1 LGHRDGV
8 YSDRFGVIVSTVLRK
23 VTSAFAAI
31 GILGTWGFM
40 AYFGLPRE
48 LPWIVKP
55 TGVVWAVAPFFT
67 VNLMARKWTRLR
79 SRAVWAFGAGAM
91 ASMTL
96 TALNTMF
103 IVDSR
108 PEAPA
113 MFFVLPFFTYIALI
127 PFLIAAYVFEH
138 PSDD

>member
-1 LGHRDGV
+1 
-8 YSDRFGVIVSTVLRK
+8 VSRVLRK

-40 AYFGLPRE
+40 AYAGLPPE
-48 LPWIVKP
+48 LPWFVKP
-55 TGVVWAVAPFFT
+55 VGVAWSVAPFFT
-67 VNLMARKWTRLR
+67 VNLLARKWTRLR
-79 SRAVWAFGAGAM
+79 AKAAWAFGAGAM
-91 ASMTL
+91 ASVTL
-96 TALNTMF
+96 GALNTMF
-103 IVDSR
+103 IVDPR

-138 PSDD
+138 PSDSDYD